1 MASTRARGTSSAPTL
16 EGGLQR
22 HQPRC
27 CSSRTLLAGCLP
39 GSRRPSEG
47 PAWYHCGG
55 QEYKGVSLLSSDGYT
70 SATPAYARAA
80 SCQERQF
87 LERQQPDGTS
97 SLMSRTSSRSLGGRL
112 QSRTAVAGQCQQPQV
127 DGDSSRLG
135 FSSRLGVSNSTPGG
149 SESVARGRQLP
160 NSRCCSSSATSA
172 F

>member
-27 CSSRTLLAGCLP
+27 CSSRTSLAGCLP
-39 GSRRPSEG
+39 GFRRPEG

-70 SATPAYARAA
+70 SATPECARAA

-97 SLMSRTSSRSLGGRL
+97 SLMSRTSSQSLGGRL
-112 QSRTAVAGQCQQPQV
+112 QSRTAVADQCQQPQV

-135 FSSRLGVSNSTPGG
+135 FSSRLGVSNSRPG
-149 SESVARGRQLP
+149 ARSQ
-160 NSRCCSSSATSA
+160 
-172 F
+172 